1 MYMITYLLP
10 AILFVQFVIFAGVL
24 LFCMHEWDI
33 RTKSGIYLF
42 ISYVMALFT
51 LAGIFV
57 VVYFPFPIQQ
67 EEIAL
72 NIEYE
77 LGQTNNFV
85 PFRSIF
91 GYIKDFFSGYQSVF
105 LFQCI
110 GNILLFVPYGFFTAI
125 LSWKQKHKKKT
136 VFIICFLT
144 SLSIEILQGVFN
156 SALGYCYRSVDVDDF
171 LLNLLGG
178 VIGSMAAEIV
188 YKKWF
193 GGKRTKIVMGVLV
206 FMLLA
211 VASPLTAKV
220 SKADT
225 PAATEKPIAR
235 EDTVEDWRDTGAF
248 VKSGKYSYRVIDAA
262 KKEIELR
269 KIASD
274 DTEIMIP
281 QTIDGY
287 KVVSLG
293 YSGKI
298 LTNEVNLSV
307 NRQFFT
313 VLTNADKVT
322 KITIPKTVTNIGV
335 MAFYQCENLKKLY
348 LPKDV
353 LFVREY
359 AFFGCSSLTELH
371 LNDGVA
377 MYNEAFADCTSLKKV
392 YSKGFYSLSYES
404 RLFSKPIEEWHLAQ
418 GEDKGI
424 GYYSF
429 WTNDFCKGSSK
440 KFSIKKLYVDAK
452 VKKVRLGIM
461 QGDEKN
467 PFFVKKIYIKGK
479 KTKLTADKS
488 MKTIVCTVKGAKA
501 IRGAKKA
508 HMTYSYKISRKV
520 CIRKKAKK
528 KKTYCVTMTY
538 RSKKGKWI
546 KHVKNVPTK

>member
-10 AILFVQFVIFAGVL
+10 TILFVQFVIFAGVL

-156 SALGYCYRSVDVDDF
+156 SALGYCYRSVDVDDL

-225 PAATEKPIAR
+225 PAATEKTIVR

-307 NRQFFT
+307 NRQSFT

-335 MAFYQCENLKKLY
+335 MAFYQCKNLKKLY

-377 MYNEAFADCTSLKKV
+377 MYNEAFADCTSLKKSTLKDFIRCLMKAV
-392 YSKGFYSLSYES
+392 FFRS
-404 RLFSKPIEEWHLAQ
+404 RLKSGIWLRERTKELAIIRFGQ
-418 GEDKGI
+418 MI
-424 GYYSF
+424 F
-429 WTNDFCKGSSK
+429 
-440 KFSIKKLYVDAK
+440 
-452 VKKVRLGIM
+452 VRAAVR
-461 QGDEKN
+461 N
-467 PFFVKKIYIKGK
+467 FP
-479 KTKLTADKS
+479 
-488 MKTIVCTVKGAKA
+488 
-501 IRGAKKA
+501 
-508 HMTYSYKISRKV
+508 
-520 CIRKKAKK
+520 
-528 KKTYCVTMTY
+528 
-538 RSKKGKWI
+538 
-546 KHVKNVPTK
+546 

>member
-1 MYMITYLLP
+1 MITYLLP

-24 LFCMHEWDI
+24 LFCMREWDI

-42 ISYVMALFT
+42 IAYVMALFT

-85 PFRSIF
+85 PLRSIF

-110 GNILLFVPYGFFTAI
+110 GNMLLFVPYGFFTAI

-156 SALGYCYRSVDVDDF
+156 SALGYCYRSVDVDDL

-206 FMLLA
+206 VMLLA

-307 NRQFFT
+307 NRRFFT

-371 LNDGVA
+371 LNDGI
-377 MYNEAFADCTSLKKV
+377 MK
-392 YSKGFYSLSYES
+392 
-404 RLFSKPIEEWHLAQ
+404 HL
-418 GEDKGI
+418 
-424 GYYSF
+424 
-429 WTNDFCKGSSK
+429 
-440 KFSIKKLYVDAK
+440 
-452 VKKVRLGIM
+452 R
-461 QGDEKN
+461 
-467 PFFVKKIYIKGK
+467 
-479 KTKLTADKS
+479 
-488 MKTIVCTVKGAKA
+488 IVL
-501 IRGAKKA
+501 
-508 HMTYSYKISRKV
+508 H
-520 CIRKKAKK
+520 
-528 KKTYCVTMTY
+528 
-538 RSKKGKWI
+538 
-546 KHVKNVPTK
+546 

>member
-1 MYMITYLLP
+1 MY
-10 AILFVQFVIFAGVL
+10 
-24 LFCMHEWDI
+24 
-33 RTKSGIYLF
+33 
-42 ISYVMALFT
+42 
-51 LAGIFV
+51 
-57 VVYFPFPIQQ
+57 
-67 EEIAL
+67 
-72 NIEYE
+72 
-77 LGQTNNFV
+77 
-85 PFRSIF
+85 
-91 GYIKDFFSGYQSVF
+91 
-105 LFQCI
+105 
-110 GNILLFVPYGFFTAI
+110 
-125 LSWKQKHKKKT
+125 
-136 VFIICFLT
+136 
-144 SLSIEILQGVFN
+144 
-156 SALGYCYRSVDVDDF
+156 
-171 LLNLLGG
+171 
-178 VIGSMAAEIV
+178 
-188 YKKWF
+188 
-193 GGKRTKIVMGVLV
+193 
-206 FMLLA
+206 
-211 VASPLTAKV
+211 
-220 SKADT
+220 
-225 PAATEKPIAR
+225 
-235 EDTVEDWRDTGAF
+235 
-248 VKSGKYSYRVIDAA
+248 
-262 KKEIELR
+262 
-269 KIASD
+269 
-274 DTEIMIP
+274 
-281 QTIDGY
+281 
-287 KVVSLG
+287 
-293 YSGKI
+293 
-298 LTNEVNLSV
+298 
-307 NRQFFT
+307 RQFFT

-404 RLFSKPIEEWHLAQ
+404 CLFSKPIEEWHLAQ

-508 HMTYSYKISRKV
+508 HMTYSYKMSRKV
-520 CIRKKAKK
+520 YVRKKTKK

>member
-1 MYMITYLLP
+1 MITYLLP
-10 AILFVQFVIFAGVL
+10 AILFVQFVVFAGVL

-105 LFQCI
+105 VFQCI

-193 GGKRTKIVMGVLV
+193 GGKRTKIVMGVFV

-225 PAATEKPIAR
+225 PAATEKPVAR

-262 KKEIELR
+262 KKEN
-269 KIASD
+269 
-274 DTEIMIP
+274 
-281 QTIDGY
+281 G
-287 KVVSLG
+287 
-293 YSGKI
+293 
-298 LTNEVNLSV
+298 
-307 NRQFFT
+307 
-313 VLTNADKVT
+313 
-322 KITIPKTVTNIGV
+322 
-335 MAFYQCENLKKLY
+335 
-348 LPKDV
+348 
-353 LFVREY
+353 
-359 AFFGCSSLTELH
+359 
-371 LNDGVA
+371 LN
-377 MYNEAFADCTSLKKV
+377 M
-392 YSKGFYSLSYES
+392 
-404 RLFSKPIEEWHLAQ
+404 
-418 GEDKGI
+418 
-424 GYYSF
+424 
-429 WTNDFCKGSSK
+429 
-440 KFSIKKLYVDAK
+440 
-452 VKKVRLGIM
+452 
-461 QGDEKN
+461 
-467 PFFVKKIYIKGK
+467 
-479 KTKLTADKS
+479 
-488 MKTIVCTVKGAKA
+488 
-501 IRGAKKA
+501 
-508 HMTYSYKISRKV
+508 
-520 CIRKKAKK
+520 
-528 KKTYCVTMTY
+528 
-538 RSKKGKWI
+538 
-546 KHVKNVPTK
+546 